1 LLACS
6 FRFFEYVYIHWQHLA
21 AVSICSSWEHTLVV
35 EEALVLHFFWTYKVF
50 DVISQLRFNFFC
62 MIIINIA
69 SSAAVI
75 LWSALWERSL
85 STIISSWS
93 SWNIL
98 VLGVHVGIEF
108 KWDTVVVQQLLNNVV
123 GSVLL
128 IFLQKTISL
137 QHQITTLLI
146 LVDHYNSEFWRLLIF
161 FWILVFIFI
170 LITIRF
176 LKAVHSILFSI
187 SGLKWQLVV
196 RFSELIFSM
205 SITALFAKFALSIF
219 FVKWAQLSFVIVVW
233 HVHHFHHEARW

>member
-1 LLACS
+1 MLACS
-6 FRFFEYVYIHWQHLA
+6 FRFFEYIFIYWQHLA
-21 AVSICSSWEHTLVV
+21 VSWSSSWEHTLVV

-50 DVISQLRFNFFC
+50 DVISQLRFNFFG

-69 SSAAVI
+69 SSSAVI

-85 STIISSWS
+85 RSVISSWS

-98 VLGVHVGIEF
+98 VLGVHIGIEF
-108 KWDTVVVQQLLNNVV
+108 KRDTVVVQQLLNNVV

-146 LVDHYNSEFWRLLIF
+146 LVDHYNSEFWSLLIIF
-161 FWILVFIFI
+161 IWILVFIFI

-176 LKAVHSILFSI
+176 LKAVHSILFSF
-187 SGLKWQLVV
+187 SRLKWQLVV

-219 FVKWAQLSFVIVVW
+219 FVKWA
-233 HVHHFHHEARW
+233 

>member
-1 LLACS
+1 
-6 FRFFEYVYIHWQHLA
+6 
-21 AVSICSSWEHTLVV
+21 
-35 EEALVLHFFWTYKVF
+35 
-50 DVISQLRFNFFC
+50 

-69 SSAAVI
+69 SSSAVI

-85 STIISSWS
+85 GTVIGSWS
-93 SWNIL
+93 SWNVLI
-98 VLGVHVGIEF
+98 LGVHVGIEF
-108 KWDTVVVQQLLNNVV
+108 KRDTIVVQQLLNNVV

-146 LVDHYNSEFWRLLIF
+146 LVDHYNSEFWRLIIF
-161 FWILVFIFI
+161 FWMLVFIFI

-205 SITALFAKFALSIF
+205 SITALFAEFALSIF
-219 FVKWAQLSFVIVVW
+219 FVKWA
-233 HVHHFHHEARW
+233 